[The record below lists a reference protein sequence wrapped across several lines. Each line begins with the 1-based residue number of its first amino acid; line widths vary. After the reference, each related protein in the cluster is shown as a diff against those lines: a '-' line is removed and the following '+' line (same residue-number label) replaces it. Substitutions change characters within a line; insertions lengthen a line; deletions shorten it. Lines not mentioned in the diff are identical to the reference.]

1 MKTGLRS
8 FLKNNITTL
17 LSSPICPLE
26 IIWKGRLEGR
36 QLALTFDDG
45 PDPVH
50 TPRLLDALDQL
61 NLEATFFL
69 MGQKALKHPE
79 IVREILNRGH
89 EIGNHSFSHNG
100 FRTEPIKDFVYE
112 IEQAN
117 DVFEQTA
124 GIRTSLL
131 RPPFGKLSVP
141 LLRYCVQKG
150 MVIVMW
156 SLDCRDSFDYSS
168 VSLSSKVIR
177 NARKNDIFLMH
188 DDGIL
193 SRDIVRDEIPRLI
206 DRGFTFTKISR
217 MVESLRKSD
226 KNSVDKGS

>member
-1 MKTGLRS
+1 MIGSSNLFKYM
-8 FLKNNITTL
+8 LKSVL
-17 LSSPICPLE
+17 ESSVFPLE
-26 IIWKGRLEGR
+26 IIWRGKSPGK

-45 PDPVH
+45 PDPNH
-50 TPRLLDALDQL
+50 TLKLLDALDQL

-69 MGQKALKHPE
+69 MGEKVLKHPG
-79 IVREILNRGH
+79 ILREILNRGH

-168 VSLSSKVIR
+168 VSVSSKVIR